1 MKLDDYIFNEL
12 QYYEASNDFYKRNE
26 YLTKNVKRCR
36 NELMKMLDNEQNKAL
51 KKYNFALFQ
60 FNSAEKSEYF
70 AEGFMRGLL
79 AQNINIDS
87 DE

>member
-1 MKLDDYIFNEL
+1 MTLDDYIFNEL
-12 QYYEASNDFYKRNE
+12 QYFEATNDFHARNE

-36 NELMKMLDNEQNKAL
+36 NELIKMLNDEQRKAL

-60 FNSAEKSEYF
+60 FDSAEKSEYF
-70 AEGFMRGLL
+70 TEGFMRGLL
-79 AQNINIDS
+79 AQNIDIDS